1 MSNHQEISGYGSANN
16 RAVFKGSEAHQTDRN
31 TYNGLAAEVTNLWS
45 APGAGQSRQSAGQS
59 RQNPTEVSRIRK
71 PAHIP
76 FVADY
81 VFSKVT
87 PGADNPI
94 NDNLQAGAKSG
105 AKSLN
110 GKRDNESTLTELKSG
125 GLRENAS
132 AVPPLGGKSL
142 TNQSSESLP
151 KQGGRNDGL
160 TNRQITNGISRGDR
174 DSIPTGQAIPVTADN
189 IRAGQVGAVTTD
201 DIRAVQ
207 TGAVTTDSIRA
218 VQAGAV
224 TMDNIRAGE
233 VVPVVQNNALRNQK
247 VNPVLSGKGERGLTD
262 NILNIPPLNWGY
274 SSPSSSK

>member
-1 MSNHQEISGYGSANN
+1 MSNHPEIQSYGSA
-16 RAVFKGSEAHQTDRN
+16 RAEAHQTDRN

-45 APGAGQSRQSAGQS
+45 APGSSAGQS
-59 RQNPTEVSRIRK
+59 RQNMTEGALKISKAAPVVK
-71 PAHIP
+71 
-76 FVADY
+76 DY
-81 VFSKVT
+81 VKDYGTDEGYFSNVT
-87 PGADNPI
+87 PGADNHI
-94 NDNLQAGAKSG
+94 NDIANLQVGAKSG

-110 GKRDNESTLTELKSG
+110 GKRDNESMLTELKNG

-132 AVPPLGGKSL
+132 DVPPLGGKSL

-201 DIRAVQ
+201 NIRAGQV
-207 TGAVTTDSIRA
+207 GAVTTDNIRA
-218 VQAGAV
+218 GHAGAV

-233 VVPVVQNNALRNQK
+233 IVPVVQNNALRNQK
-247 VNPVLSGKGERGLTD
+247 ANPVLSGKGERGLTGNMLD
-262 NILNIPPLNWGY
+262 MPPLNWGY